1 MQGPGSKGLGRFR
14 LRAHPGARA
23 LRNRKH
29 LHIRQI
35 VQIDMGPLCSGC
47 TLFTGAAESQALR
60 GGSHFAVE
68 GYSEAI
74 ACEEKVLRERPKVS
88 PSLRIFAARH
98 SQPQAHEPSARRDR
112 AKCSVCRRAA
122 RSSGTST
129 VDVSLCSCE
138 RPSGRRP
145 LRAKR
150 DCPRDDR
157 IRKLDRRDESPLT
170 PALGHGIQAEYEYS
184 NNHAPIVHARTN
196 RG

>member
-1 MQGPGSKGLGRFR
+1 MKGPGSKGLGRFR

-35 VQIDMGPLCSGC
+35 VQIDMGPLCIGC

-98 SQPQAHEPSARRDR
+98 SSLGHMNQARGEIAPSALSVAGQLDQAGRLRSTSLYALASDR
-112 AKCSVCRRAA
+112 AVGGRFAQREIA
-122 RSSGTST
+122 RGMT
-129 VDVSLCSCE
+129 VS
-138 RPSGRRP
+138 
-145 LRAKR
+145 
-150 DCPRDDR
+150 
-157 IRKLDRRDESPLT
+157 ES
-170 PALGHGIQAEYEYS
+170 
-184 NNHAPIVHARTN
+184 
-196 RG
+196 